1 MPINDHAG
9 SAPALPRQ
17 SCEKLKRTVS
27 DSGSP
32 TTPSV
37 SRSSASTERNSPSPP
52 SERSAAALPECDVE
66 RPGAIID
73 EHRAEGAGAGSDE
86 EWAQPQVRA
95 ESKEPLPVEAGGMR
109 ACLEDLVRDEQ
120 VAASA
125 LCYPKFFERT
135 PSASS
140 SSLRTLSIAS
150 GNVLADAELDHC
162 EMFSIPSSDV
172 EVGAYI
178 GMGACCNVMRGA
190 WRGRSVAIKTIKTCD
205 STGADNTSDNNSKS
219 SDVVKEIS
227 LMCRA
232 FATVS
237 HPNIVGF
244 YGICVDGPQPWL
256 IMEYV
261 GGGSVE
267 DLLAS
272 KDSGYKPSRRRS
284 LTWALDLSRGLD
296 YLHSQRPAI
305 VHRDIKPANLIL
317 TACREHLKLC
327 DFGVSTTLMLSPCK
341 KSRRVAHDNEDNI
354 CDRESAGHLTDA
366 SYNGNAIALSAGPK
380 EMTTRTGTYRYMA
393 PEVFEDQT
401 PNYNSAVDIYS
412 AALSIWVFFH
422 GVRPFN
428 NLDGLTV
435 AELASRQTLRPPLH
449 SMRSTGAM
457 SLGQNVSFGHK
468 KAIPSS
474 VAQLLEGAWHGNP
487 AQRPCASDMMAVL
500 EEALRKEGTGVL
512 SSISSVMTGNFFGRS
527 LSVSS
532 GLPSTAEFDRTP
544 SAVELLMQRRND
556 FPFSQSPP
564 SSLIPSYE
572 DLGHLPSRSSSA

>member
-1 MPINDHAG
+1 MVQVGNDQA
-9 SAPALPRQ
+9 APRRLSKDAPTALRRP
-17 SCEKLKRTVS
+17 SCAE
-27 DSGSP
+27 
-32 TTPSV
+32 
-37 SRSSASTERNSPSPP
+37 SRAAASTERDSLSLTPR
-52 SERSAAALPECDVE
+52 ERSAAALPGCDAERPDAIIDEHPSALRKLSNSSGNVLTDAKLDHCEFFSIPSSDVEVGAGCDVE
-66 RPGAIID
+66 RPDAIID
-73 EHRAEGAGAGSDE
+73 ERFIRCS
-86 EWAQPQVRA
+86 
-95 ESKEPLPVEAGGMR
+95 S
-109 ACLEDLVRDEQ
+109 
-120 VAASA
+120 SA
-125 LCYPKFFERT
+125 LRRM
-135 PSASS
+135 SS
-140 SSLRTLSIAS
+140 SS
-150 GNVLADAELDHC
+150 GNVLANAELDHC

-172 EVGAYI
+172 EVGACV
-178 GMGACCNVMRGA
+178 GMGACSQVIRGV
-190 WRGRSVAIKTIKTCD
+190 WRGRSVAIKTIKTCN
-205 STGADNTSDNNSKS
+205 STGDDDAAANASKYT
-219 SDVVKEIS
+219 DMVKEIA

-244 YGICVDGPQPWL
+244 YGICVDGPQLWL

-267 DLLAS
+267 DFLAT
-272 KDSGYKPSRRRS
+272 KDSGYKPSRRRA
-284 LTWALDLSRGLD
+284 LTWALDLARGLD
-296 YLHSQRPAI
+296 YLHSQRPVI
-305 VHRDIKPANLIL
+305 VHRDIKPANLML
-317 TACREHLKLC
+317 AECREHLKLC
-327 DFGVSTTLMLSPCK
+327 DFGVSRQ
-341 KSRRVAHDNEDNI
+341 SRREAQGKDNI
-354 CDRESAGHLTDA
+354 CDRESAGHMTDA
-366 SYNGNAIALSAGPK
+366 SYNDNAIAPSAGPK
-380 EMTTRTGTYRYMA
+380 EMTVRTGTYRYMA

-412 AALSIWVFFH
+412 AALSVWVFFH

-487 AQRPCASDMMAVL
+487 AQRPCASDMIAVL

-512 SSISSVMTGNFFGRS
+512 SSISSVMTGNFFGRTS
-527 LSVSS
+527 SVSS

-556 FPFSQSPP
+556 SPFSQFSP

-572 DLGHLPSRSSSA
+572 ALSPLPSRSSSA